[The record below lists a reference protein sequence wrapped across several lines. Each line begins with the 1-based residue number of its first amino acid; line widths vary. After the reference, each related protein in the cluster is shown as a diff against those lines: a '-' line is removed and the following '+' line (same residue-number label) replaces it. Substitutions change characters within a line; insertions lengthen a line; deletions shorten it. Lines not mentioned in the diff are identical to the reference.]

1 MESIKKQL
9 LKRILPLIL
18 SLVIIFTS
26 SVYPEKKVK
35 AEALTLT
42 FVAVTVIAGIIISG
56 LAASGAI
63 SGDYTVSA
71 PDLSAIQEKAQANLQ
86 AAGANAVEQA
96 NRLGEAL
103 KSGAESAKIKALA
116 SGAVIYAFL
125 QAIQDVLAPEKTFA
139 DVQEGVAPGSFADY
153 LANPLTKQVGMVGQY
168 AIYIRGISPFFTA
181 PPSYYWDSSRT
192 TVMLDRTQYYIV
204 FPNFDLS
211 APYEYTNVYI
221 VVYDTVND
229 LFYDETKDAFLSGLY
244 WLQYHRSVAAP
255 SKFIRFD
262 IYNEDSIKNSV
273 LKMVFSA
280 LAGQSIGYN
289 AVLQPETFKNIASAP
304 SVTLPTV
311 LPQTIINNITNWD
324 GTSDLV
330 LAPPLPYDIPTGE
343 DLVIDP
349 SYVGEGTVDPPK
361 PTTDPDNPP
370 SEEEGITLPWLAA
383 LLGLLGL
390 GQLTG
395 IDEGVKSGI
404 DNLVDSI
411 TNTAQDVYDGV
422 RDWADTVSS
431 TIAQGIEGV
440 RAKLGEIAGAI
451 TGGLALGI
459 ESIQSALGSIAETL
473 GHAFDPPSKNVDWD
487 KLKNIQLFNKF
498 PFSIPSDLYYLF
510 GLVAADP
517 VAPCVKIPF
526 DMTFLGGENIDAT
539 VDLATYDNVAAII
552 RNFEFIAFVI
562 GMLYLTKSLIWK

>member
-26 SVYPEKKVK
+26 SVYPEKRVK

-63 SGDYTVSA
+63 SGDYTVTA
-71 PDLSAIQEKAQANLQ
+71 PDLSAIQKKAQANLQ
-86 AAGANAVEQA
+86 AAGVNAVEQA
-96 NRLGEAL
+96 NHLGEAI

-125 QAIQDVLAPEKTFA
+125 QAIQETLFPDRSIPESELPT
-139 DVQEGVAPGSFADY
+139 
-153 LANPLTKQVGMVGQY
+153 
-168 AIYIRGISPFFTA
+168 
-181 PPSYYWDSSRT
+181 
-192 TVMLDRTQYYIV
+192 
-204 FPNFDLS
+204 
-211 APYEYTNVYI
+211 
-221 VVYDTVND
+221 
-229 LFYDETKDAFLSGLY
+229 
-244 WLQYHRSVAAP
+244 
-255 SKFIRFD
+255 
-262 IYNEDSIKNSV
+262 SIKGNLFATLGNYNFYCEV
-273 LKMVFSA
+273 LDSA
-280 LAGQSIGYN
+280 LLAKAPFPVYHGWRIG
-289 AVLQPETFKNIASAP
+289 NIASYGSQLGYISKYEGISSYTPKNICFVYVLNTLTNKQTGYLYYDNGGGMICMWRDSAYDAAEFTP
-304 SVTLPTV
+304 IMDALLNVSEVHQNAVYDNSYVSNLQHHDSVTVPTV
-311 LPQTIINNITNWD
+311 LPQTIINNINTWD

-349 SYVGEGTVDPPK
+349 SYAGEGTIDPPT

-383 LLGLLGL
+383 LLSLLGL
-390 GQLTG
+390 GKLTG

-422 RDWADTVSS
+422 RDWADTASS
-431 TIAQGIEGV
+431 TITQGIEGV

-459 ESIQSALGSIAETL
+459 ESIQSALGSIAETI

>member
-26 SVYPEKKVK
+26 SVYPEKRVK

-63 SGDYTVSA
+63 SGDYTVTA

-96 NRLGEAL
+96 NRLGEAI

-125 QAIQDVLAPEKTFA
+125 TAIQDILFPKEKTDINLNGSHLLAISGDYAFYVSSSRDTFPISGWFISGNSAYCQTSIFSESDIAKTGDRLFYKNIKTGVMGYFTYWRYENSVGTITKAHFNLYEWYEIAFA
-139 DVQEGVAPGSFADY
+139 TALGLYGS
-153 LANPLTKQVGMVGQY
+153 VS
-168 AIYIRGISPFFTA
+168 AIY
-181 PPSYYWDSSRT
+181 DSS
-192 TVMLDRTQYYIV
+192 V
-204 FPNFDLS
+204 S
-211 APYEYTNVYI
+211 E
-221 VVYDTVND
+221 
-229 LFYDETKDAFLSGLY
+229 
-244 WLQYHRSVAAP
+244 
-255 SKFIRFD
+255 
-262 IYNEDSIKNSV
+262 
-273 LKMVFSA
+273 
-280 LAGQSIGYN
+280 
-289 AVLQPETFKNIASAP
+289 IASAP
-304 SVTLPTV
+304 SVTIPTILPTNV
-311 LPQTIINNITNWD
+311 AENINTWD

-349 SYVGEGTVDPPK
+349 SYVGEGTVDPPT

-411 TNTAQDVYDGV
+411 SNTAQDVYDGV
-422 RDWADTVSS
+422 RDWADTARS

-440 RAKLGEIAGAI
+440 RAKLGEIAGVI

-459 ESIQSALGSIAETL
+459 ENIQSALGSIAETI

-552 RNFEFIAFVI
+552 RSFEFIAFVI

>member
-63 SGDYTVSA
+63 SGDYTVTA

-96 NRLGEAL
+96 NRLGEAI

-125 QAIQDVLAPEKTFA
+125 QAIQETLFNHSYSEQPTVSDSYDGILMYLQNGSYITYYGSRSYLHSVPLRQPVFKSIDSGRFYQFSFGDSTIYSANLGAAYVCRLYDVNHVFIDSFSASGANRNEYG
-139 DVQEGVAPGSFADY
+139 DVIVYSNSKLGFDY
-153 LANPLTKQVGMVGQY
+153 YDAKQKMF
-168 AIYIRGISPFFTA
+168 I
-181 PPSYYWDSSRT
+181 
-192 TVMLDRTQYYIV
+192 
-204 FPNFDLS
+204 
-211 APYEYTNVYI
+211 
-221 VVYDTVND
+221 
-229 LFYDETKDAFLSGLY
+229 DAFLGNY
-244 WLQYHRSVAAP
+244 VIDP
-255 SKFIRFD
+255 TVSKIS
-262 IYNEDSIKNSV
+262 EK
-273 LKMVFSA
+273 
-280 LAGQSIGYN
+280 G
-289 AVLQPETFKNIASAP
+289 
-304 SVTLPTV
+304 SVTLPTR
-311 LPQTIINNITNWD
+311 LPTTIVNNINNWD

-349 SYVGEGTVDPPK
+349 SYVGEGTVDPPT

-411 TNTAQDVYDGV
+411 TNTVQDVYDGV
-422 RDWADTVSS
+422 RDWADTASS

-440 RAKLGEIAGAI
+440 RAKLGEIAGVI

-459 ESIQSALGSIAETL
+459 ESIQSVLGSIAETI

-517 VAPCVKIPF
+517 AAPCVKIPF

-552 RNFEFIAFVI
+552 RSFEFIAFVI

>member
-1 MESIKKQL
+1 MEILKTKSINLRIIAIL
-9 LKRILPLIL
+9 LSFFIAVSPYANIRKVRAEFVL
-18 SLVIIFTS
+18 SGI
-26 SVYPEKKVK
+26 
-35 AEALTLT
+35 
-42 FVAVTVIAGIIISG
+42 AVTAIVGILLTA
-56 LAASGAI
+56 LASQGDI
-63 SGDYTVSA
+63 SGDYTVTA
-71 PDLSAIQEKAQANLQ
+71 PQLDAIQQTAQGLLV
-86 AAGANAVEQA
+86 AAGAGAIDQA
-96 NRLGEAL
+96 NKLGEAI

-125 QAIQDVLAPEKTFA
+125 SAVQDTLFSDSFYNKPVIVKPNSKIFYSPTYGPITVTSSVL
-139 DVQEGVAPGSFADY
+139 
-153 LANPLTKQVGMVGQY
+153 
-168 AIYIRGISPFFTA
+168 
-181 PPSYYWDSSRT
+181 
-192 TVMLDRTQYYIV
+192 
-204 FPNFDLS
+204 DL
-211 APYEYTNVYI
+211 
-221 VVYDTVND
+221 TVNNIFGDWVTGRWNNRDD
-229 LFYDETKDAFLSGLY
+229 LLAKPMSLGSSDRRIIFNMYRYRNGSSAYHFSDYQSAEKMAIMRVDTGLEALLNGPIYAEPVTK
-244 WLQYHRSVAAP
+244 
-255 SKFIRFD
+255 
-262 IYNEDSIKNSV
+262 
-273 LKMVFSA
+273 
-280 LAGQSIGYN
+280 
-289 AVLQPETFKNIASAP
+289 IASAP
-304 SVTLPTV
+304 SVIIPTV
-311 LPQTIINNITNWD
+311 LPSTVSDNINNWD

-349 SYVGEGTVDPPK
+349 SYVGEGTVDPPT

-422 RDWADTVSS
+422 RDWADTASS

-440 RAKLGEIAGAI
+440 RAKLGDIAGVI
-451 TGGLALGI
+451 TGGLSLGI
-459 ESIQSALGSIAETL
+459 ESIQSALGSIAETI

-517 VAPCVKIPF
+517 LAPCVKIPF

-539 VDLATYDNVAAII
+539 IDLATYDNVAAII

>member
-1 MESIKKQL
+1 MESVKKLL
-9 LKRILPLIL
+9 LKRILPIILAFVLI
-18 SLVIIFTS
+18 VTS
-26 SVYPEKKVK
+26 SIYPEKKVK
-35 AEALTLT
+35 AEAATLLIGGS
-42 FVAVTVIAGIIISG
+42 VIIVGLLLSG
-56 LAASGAI
+56 LVASGAI

-71 PDLSAIQEKAQANLQ
+71 PDLATITEKAQANLQ

-96 NRLGEAL
+96 NRLGEAI

-116 SGAVIYAFL
+116 SGVVIYAFL
-125 QAIQDVLAPEKTFA
+125 QALQETLFPEHVVDPSNVDRLTSEFVPLRQNA
-139 DVQEGVAPGSFADY
+139 TSILYCNYNRSCFSAVPDFIYTGYDDMDIAGVDG
-153 LANPLTKQVGMVGQY
+153 GH
-168 AIYIRGISPFFTA
+168 R
-181 PPSYYWDSSRT
+181 YYRT
-192 TVMLDRTQYYIV
+192 TNCLSGSSVGYSFCLYDVASQSVVGWTSNYSLTYWSPASFLKKDYYV
-204 FPNFDLS
+204 RFPKGGFVEN
-211 APYEYTNVYI
+211 
-221 VVYDTVND
+221 
-229 LFYDETKDAFLSGLY
+229 AFLG
-244 WLQYHRSVAAP
+244 
-255 SKFIRFD
+255 
-262 IYNEDSIKNSV
+262 NSYQNT
-273 LKMVFSA
+273 A
-280 LAGQSIGYN
+280 
-289 AVLQPETFKNIASAP
+289 TTIASAP
-304 SVTLPTV
+304 SVTIPTL

-349 SYVGEGTVDPPK
+349 SYVGEDTVDPPT

-422 RDWADTVSS
+422 RDWADIASS

-440 RAKLGEIAGAI
+440 RAKLGEIAGVI

-459 ESIQSALGSIAETL
+459 EGIQSALGSIAETI
-473 GHAFDPPSKNVDWD
+473 GHALDPPSKNVDWD

-552 RNFEFIAFVI
+552 RSFEFIAFVI

>member
-1 MESIKKQL
+1 METINNSKTRYK
-9 LKRILPLIL
+9 ILAFILTFMVAIAPLGNIR
-18 SLVIIFTS
+18 
-26 SVYPEKKVK
+26 KVK
-35 AEALTLT
+35 A
-42 FVAVTVIAGIIISG
+42 IAGVDDLAILGGAAIIALIISG

-71 PDLSAIQEKAQANLQ
+71 PDLTTITEKAQANLQ
-86 AAGANAVEQA
+86 AAGTNAVEQA
-96 NRLGEAL
+96 NRLGEAI

-125 QAIQDVLAPEKTFA
+125 QAIQETLFPKHEVDISTVDGLTSEYVPIRQNNSFILYCKYSNLQFSAAPNFIATHFVDAGGNRFYRVRNCFKNSSLSLSLFDVTSNS
-139 DVQEGVAPGSFADY
+139 VVS
-153 LANPLTKQVGMVGQY
+153 
-168 AIYIRGISPFFTA
+168 YINWFPV
-181 PPSYYWDSSRT
+181 SYYSPDSSLKT
-192 TVMLDRTQYYIV
+192 DYYGKISESGKIDS
-204 FPNFDLS
+204 FLLGNAYTPS
-211 APYEYTNVYI
+211 A
-221 VVYDTVND
+221 
-229 LFYDETKDAFLSGLY
+229 S
-244 WLQYHRSVAAP
+244 S
-255 SKFIRFD
+255 
-262 IYNEDSIKNSV
+262 
-273 LKMVFSA
+273 
-280 LAGQSIGYN
+280 
-289 AVLQPETFKNIASAP
+289 IASAP
-304 SVTLPTV
+304 SVNLPTR
-311 LPQTIINNITNWD
+311 LPQTIINNINNWD

-330 LAPPLPYDIPTGE
+330 LAPPLPYDIPEGQ

-349 SYVGEGTVDPPK
+349 SYVGEGTVNPPS
-361 PTTDPDNPP
+361 PTTAPDNPP

-422 RDWADTVSS
+422 RDWADTASS
-431 TIAQGIEGV
+431 TIAQGIEGI
-440 RAKLGEIAGAI
+440 RAKLGEIAGVI
-451 TGGLALGI
+451 TGGLSLGI
-459 ESIQSALGSIAETL
+459 ESIQSALGSIAETI

>member
-1 MESIKKQL
+1 M
-9 LKRILPLIL
+9 KRILPLIL

-26 SVYPEKKVK
+26 SVYPEKRVK

-96 NRLGEAL
+96 NRLGEAI

-116 SGAVIYAFL
+116 TGGVIYAFL
-125 QAIQDVLAPEKTFA
+125 QAIQDTLFPDKT
-139 DVQEGVAPGSFADY
+139 
-153 LANPLTKQVGMVGQY
+153 T
-168 AIYIRGISPFFTA
+168 
-181 PPSYYWDSSRT
+181 
-192 TVMLDRTQYYIV
+192 DRTWTLSKNEVILSDFGDYVVTKVVSDNYVKLGIPNRPWFLSTNIFNTGTYY
-204 FPNFDLS
+204 
-211 APYEYTNVYI
+211 
-221 VVYDTVND
+221 VND
-229 LFYDETKDAFLSGLY
+229 DTTHDGNWGPAGY
-244 WLQYHRSVAAP
+244 LQYRRSIDGTIKSTATFYCMTKNP
-255 SKFIRFD
+255 SAR
-262 IYNEDSIKNSV
+262 YSI
-273 LKMVFSA
+273 A
-280 LAGQSIGYN
+280 IGYN
-289 AVLQPETFKNIASAP
+289 SDSVWKYFGSSLGIQKFIDQLSGNAILNNDVTHIASAP
-304 SVTLPTV
+304 SVSLPTR
-311 LPQTIINNITNWD
+311 LPQTIINNINNWD

-349 SYVGEGTVDPPK
+349 SYTGEGTVDPPK

-411 TNTAQDVYDGV
+411 TSTAQDVYDGV
-422 RDWADTVSS
+422 RDWADTASS
-431 TIAQGIEGV
+431 TITQGIEGV

-459 ESIQSALGSIAETL
+459 ESIQSALGSIAETI

>member
-1 MESIKKQL
+1 MEISKHKNFSLRIIAILMVFFIAISPFAHIK
-9 LKRILPLIL
+9 R
-18 SLVIIFTS
+18 
-26 SVYPEKKVK
+26 VK
-35 AEALTLT
+35 AEAATLALIGGT
-42 FVAVTVIAGIIISG
+42 AIVALILSA
-56 LAASGAI
+56 LASQNSI
-63 SGDYTVSA
+63 SGDYTISA
-71 PDLSAIQEKAQANLQ
+71 PDLTAITEKAQANLQ
-86 AAGANAVEQA
+86 ATGANAVEQA
-96 NRLGEAL
+96 NRLGEAI

-116 SGAVIYAFL
+116 TGGVI
-125 QAIQDVLAPEKTFA
+125 
-139 DVQEGVAPGSFADY
+139 
-153 LANPLTKQVGMVGQY
+153 
-168 AIYIRGISPFFTA
+168 
-181 PPSYYWDSSRT
+181 W
-192 TVMLDRTQYYIV
+192 
-204 FPNFDLS
+204 
-211 APYEYTNVYI
+211 
-221 VVYDTVND
+221 
-229 LFYDETKDAFLSGLY
+229 AFLSAIQETLFPKHEVDISTVDGLTSEY
-244 WLQYHRSVAAP
+244 VPIRQNNSFILYCKYSNLQFSAVP
-255 SKFIRFD
+255 DFIATHFVDAGGNRF
-262 IYNEDSIKNSV
+262 YRVRNCFKNSSLSLSLFDV
-273 LKMVFSA
+273 TSNSVVSYINWFPVSYYSPDSSLKTDYYGKISEAGIMDRFFLGNAYLDTATMVVSSPA
-280 LAGQSIGYN
+280 
-289 AVLQPETFKNIASAP
+289 
-304 SVTLPTV
+304 VTLPTR
-311 LPQTIINNITNWD
+311 LPTTIINNINNWD

-383 LLGLLGL
+383 LLSLLGL
-390 GQLTG
+390 GKLTG

-411 TNTAQDVYDGV
+411 TNTAQDVYDDV
-422 RDWADTVSS
+422 RDWADTARS

-459 ESIQSALGSIAETL
+459 ESIQSALGSIAETI

-552 RNFEFIAFVI
+552 RSFEFIAFVI
-562 GMLYLTKSLIWK
+562 GMLYLTKGLIWK

>member
-1 MESIKKQL
+1 MEISKHKNFSLRIIAILMVFFIAISPFAHIK
-9 LKRILPLIL
+9 R
-18 SLVIIFTS
+18 
-26 SVYPEKKVK
+26 VK
-35 AEALTLT
+35 AEAATLALIGGT
-42 FVAVTVIAGIIISG
+42 AIVALILSA
-56 LAASGAI
+56 LASQNSI

-71 PDLSAIQEKAQANLQ
+71 PDLTAITEKAQANLQ

-96 NRLGEAL
+96 NRLGEAI

-125 QAIQDVLAPEKTFA
+125 SAMQDTLFPGFDVSGKPDFEKPGYKMFYSPTYGPVSVSSSVLDLTVNNIFGDWVVGRWNNRKDLLAKPMSL
-139 DVQEGVAPGSFADY
+139 GS
-153 LANPLTKQVGMVGQY
+153 
-168 AIYIRGISPFFTA
+168 
-181 PPSYYWDSSRT
+181 SSRRIILS
-192 TVMLDRTQYYIV
+192 MYRYRNGIGNGSIV
-204 FPNFDLS
+204 STFSDYQGAEKMATMRVDPGLEGLLNG
-211 APYEYTNVYI
+211 PIYEEPV
-221 VVYDTVND
+221 
-229 LFYDETKDAFLSGLY
+229 TK
-244 WLQYHRSVAAP
+244 
-255 SKFIRFD
+255 
-262 IYNEDSIKNSV
+262 
-273 LKMVFSA
+273 
-280 LAGQSIGYN
+280 
-289 AVLQPETFKNIASAP
+289 IASAP
-304 SVTLPTV
+304 SVTIPTV
-311 LPQTIINNITNWD
+311 LPSSVSNNINNWD

-349 SYVGEGTVDPPK
+349 SYVGEGTVDPPT

-411 TNTAQDVYDGV
+411 SNTAQDVYDGV
-422 RDWADTVSS
+422 RDWADTARS

-440 RAKLGEIAGAI
+440 RAKLGEIAGVI

-459 ESIQSALGSIAETL
+459 ENIQSALGSIAETI

-552 RNFEFIAFVI
+552 RSFEFIAFVI